1 MKKLMTILAFGLMCL
16 GMSAQSA
23 QNYPMV
29 VVCES
34 ADAQTAVF
42 TSVGV
47 ADKAKDVQDNAV
59 RSLFHTMFYLG
70 VDGINDGK
78 PLVSN
83 DNQAFVQTFF
93 STRMPFFVGTVE
105 EVTKPAKSSGK
116 TFQGT
121 YRISVVYGNLLK
133 DLERNK
139 LYKAP
144 EKPMTFDNVEDEF
157 GMVLPTIMVVP
168 YKRDGETYSSVLESD
183 YDRRIAVA
191 KVQSGFE
198 SRDITTV
205 DVEARLNAVRRN
217 AQFGANDADS
227 NDKQLLMN
235 SGADVYVVVDLHK
248 DVNEQGARV
257 SLIMKAYE
265 TSSGS
270 ILSSKDAITRRFA
283 TASTDQLCS
292 YAVEDNVG
300 AFLDDICKNF
310 TKQASGGKRV
320 ALQFTIDGSSAASM
334 SDRVGPD
341 DYPLSNVIRQ
351 WVRKNA
357 YQGKFHLQ
365 GVVDESIIF
374 DYVMIPPKDKDGLLM
389 DAAQFG
395 FVIEAWLNDEIGV
408 PCMSRVDGTTIYI
421 TIL

>member
-1 MKKLMTILAFGLMCL
+1 MKKLMTTLAFGLMCL
-16 GMSAQSA
+16 GISAQSV

-34 ADAQTAVF
+34 ADVQTAVF
-42 TSVGV
+42 TSVGIGE
-47 ADKAKDVQDNAV
+47 KAKDVQDNAV
-59 RSLFHTMFYLG
+59 RSLFHTLFYLG
-70 VDGINDGK
+70 VDGVNDGK

-105 EVTKPAKSSGK
+105 EVTKPSKSSGK
-116 TFQGT
+116 NFQGT

-168 YKRDGETYSSVLESD
+168 YKREGETYSSVLESD

-205 DVEARLNAVRRN
+205 DVEAKLNAVRRN

-270 ILSSKDAITRRFA
+270 ILSSKDAITRRFT

-320 ALQFTIDGSSAASM
+320 ALQFAIDGSSAASM

-341 DYPLSNVIRQ
+341 DYPLSNMIRQ

-357 YQGKFHLQ
+357 YQGKFHLH

-395 FVIEAWLNDEIGV
+395 FVIEAWLNDEVGV
-408 PCMSRVDGTTIYI
+408 SCMSRVDGTTIYI

>member
-1 MKKLMTILAFGLMCL
+1 MTTLAFGLMCL
-16 GMSAQSA
+16 GISAQSV

-34 ADAQTAVF
+34 ADVQTAVF
-42 TSVGV
+42 TSVGIGE
-47 ADKAKDVQDNAV
+47 KAKDVQDNAV
-59 RSLFHTMFYLG
+59 RSLFHTLFYLG
-70 VDGINDGK
+70 VDGVNDGK

-105 EVTKPAKSSGK
+105 EVTKPSKSSGK
-116 TFQGT
+116 NFQGT

-168 YKRDGETYSSVLESD
+168 YKREGETYSSVLESD

-205 DVEARLNAVRRN
+205 DVEAKLNAVRRN

-270 ILSSKDAITRRFA
+270 ILSSKDAITRRFT

-320 ALQFTIDGSSAASM
+320 ALQFAIDGSSAASM

-341 DYPLSNVIRQ
+341 DYPLSNMIRQ

-365 GVVDESIIF
+365 GVVDESMIF

-395 FVIEAWLNDEIGV
+395 FVIEAWLNDEVGV

>member
-1 MKKLMTILAFGLMCL
+1 M
-16 GMSAQSA
+16 
-23 QNYPMV
+23 
-29 VVCES
+29 
-34 ADAQTAVF
+34 
-42 TSVGV
+42 
-47 ADKAKDVQDNAV
+47 
-59 RSLFHTMFYLG
+59 
-70 VDGINDGK
+70 
-78 PLVSN
+78 
-83 DNQAFVQTFF
+83 
-93 STRMPFFVGTVE
+93 
-105 EVTKPAKSSGK
+105 
-116 TFQGT
+116 
-121 YRISVVYGNLLK
+121 YGNLLK

-168 YKRDGETYSSVLESD
+168 YKREGETYSSVLESD

-205 DVEARLNAVRRN
+205 DVEAKLNAVRRN

-270 ILSSKDAITRRFA
+270 ILSSKDAITRRFT

-320 ALQFTIDGSSAASM
+320 ALQFAIDGSSAASM

-341 DYPLSNVIRQ
+341 DYPLSNMIRQ

-365 GVVDESIIF
+365 GVVDESMIF

-395 FVIEAWLNDEIGV
+395 FVIEAWLNDEVGV